1 MRQSLIL
8 LCRRHTLINY
18 LHKKVAKGDMTKEKL
33 DIGSRVYERKQTAK
47 EATEENGVTL
57 QTVYH
62 YAREYMKSIGVDPLP
77 KGTKRSE
84 PSADY
89 RSMTKKEL
97 INELML
103 KDLEAERNRLRI
115 ENSMLRKANGLLK
128 KWALTTRS

>member
-47 EATEENGVTL
+47 EAAEENGVTL

-62 YAREYMKSIGVDPLP
+62 YAREYMKSNPLP
-77 KGTKRSE
+77 KGTKRPE
-84 PSADY
+84 LSADY

-115 ENSMLRKANGLLK
+115 ENSMLRKANELLK